1 MDVLY
6 AGPAIQ
12 PQRKARPAAPS
23 TTLQPGVPHV
33 REHSARRQCQARGSQ
48 QIDATGAATVAV
60 SCASCRLNFMAGAEQ
75 DAWPTRIESVVE
87 LVAAQLPG
95 TTQAP

>member
-1 MDVLY
+1 
-6 AGPAIQ
+6 
-12 PQRKARPAAPS
+12 
-23 TTLQPGVPHV
+23 
-33 REHSARRQCQARGSQ
+33 
-48 QIDATGAATVAV
+48 
-60 SCASCRLNFMAGAEQ
+60 MAGAEQ